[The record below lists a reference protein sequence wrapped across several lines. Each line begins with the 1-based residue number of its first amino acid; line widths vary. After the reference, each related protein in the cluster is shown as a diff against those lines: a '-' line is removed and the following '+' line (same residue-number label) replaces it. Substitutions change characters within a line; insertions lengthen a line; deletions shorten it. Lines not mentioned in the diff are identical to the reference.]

1 MGPDDF
7 QTYLDDVLARLQ
19 GIEDAV
25 GTPAGPVAPVTVVA
39 PPADPTPLI
48 VAIGLGAVAV
58 IVAVVALLVTRQTHA
73 VLRVLKPERAAETPA
88 SPRRAFA
95 NLVRRYSEILGVEV
109 VTGRIPNRGD
119 TSVDLRVQLE
129 TALGRIREPGAA
141 ELLDEVGDARD
152 HLVDLEPSVRAAENG
167 LVAMRVEWSI
177 ERWAANPRA
186 WLADC
191 REQDRLQRIASR
203 ESVPV
208 AS

>member
-7 QTYLDDVLARLQ
+7 QSYLDTVLARLQ

-25 GTPAGPVAPVTVVA
+25 GTPAAPVAPVTVVA
-39 PPADPTPLI
+39 PPADPMPSI

-58 IVAVVALLVTRQTHA
+58 LVAVTALLVARQTHS
-73 VLRVLKPERAAETPA
+73 VLRSLKPPA
-88 SPRRAFA
+88 GDAQPAPRRAFA
-95 NLVRRYSEILGVEV
+95 NLLRRYSEMLGVEL
-109 VTGRIPNRGD
+109 VTGRPPNRGE
-119 TSVDLRVQLE
+119 SSIDLRVQLE
-129 TALGRIREPGAA
+129 NTLGRLREPGAA

-152 HLVDLEPSVRAAENG
+152 HLIDLEPSRRAAENG

-191 REQDRLQRIASR
+191 REQDRLQRIADR
-203 ESVPV
+203 DQLAE

>member
-7 QTYLDDVLARLQ
+7 QGYLETVLARLQ

-25 GTPAGPVAPVTVVA
+25 GTPAPPAAPVTVVA
-39 PPADPTPLI
+39 PPADPMPLI
-48 VAIGLGAVAV
+48 VAIGLGVVAV
-58 IVAVVALLVTRQTHA
+58 LVAVTALLVTRQTHS
-73 VLRVLKPERAAETPA
+73 VLKSLKPAAADAPPA
-88 SPRRAFA
+88 PRRAFA
-95 NLVRRYSEILGVEV
+95 NLLRRYSEMLGVEL
-109 VTGRIPNRGD
+109 VTGRPPNRGE
-119 TSVDLRVQLE
+119 SSIDLRVQLE
-129 TALGRIREPGAA
+129 TALGRMREPGAA

-152 HLVDLEPSVRAAENG
+152 RLIDLEPSRRAAENG

-191 REQDRLQRIASR
+191 REQDRLQRIAER
-203 ESVPV
+203 GQLAE